1 MKHCPICKSEIKKG
15 YISGLSRVAFIEEK
29 RLFAI
34 YEKEGELTVAHK
46 NGLVAQADAFLCSNC
61 GYIFVP
67 FEAKGENL

>member
-1 MKHCPICKSEIKKG
+1 MKYCPICKGEIKKG

-34 YEKEGELTVAHK
+34 YEKEGELTVAQK
-46 NGLVAQADAFLCSNC
+46 MGFVAQADAFLCSNC

-67 FEAKGENL
+67 FEAKGENS